1 MLLFLFDLDITWSM
15 NKKGVEEDSITL
27 LHVKVNTLPVLH
39 APDAVI
45 HFVHAALP
53 IGVVVLQEVKL
64 WKQLIWNKWP
74 VP

>member
-1 MLLFLFDLDITWSM
+1 M

-64 WKQLIWNKWP
+64 WKQLI
-74 VP
+74 